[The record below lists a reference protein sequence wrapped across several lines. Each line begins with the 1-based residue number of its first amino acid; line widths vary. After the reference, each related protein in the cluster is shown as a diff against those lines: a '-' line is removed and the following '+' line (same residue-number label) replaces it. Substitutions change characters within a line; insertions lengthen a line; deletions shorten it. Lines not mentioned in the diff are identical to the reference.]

1 MNLVFYRKYRPQSFS
16 DFIGQEHIVTTLTNA
31 ISGEMI
37 SHAYLFAGP
46 RGTGKTT
53 LARLLAKAVNCE
65 NRKGFEPC
73 NKCFSCLEINSGR
86 AMDLI
91 EIDAASQTGVNE
103 IRNLKEGIRFV
114 PSRLK
119 YKVFIIDEC
128 HQLSKSAANAL
139 LKTLE
144 EPPARVIFILATT
157 EVHKMIP
164 TILSRCQRFDFRK
177 LKVSEIIKKLERD
190 AKKEELKI
198 GKSALELIATSARGS
213 IRDAES
219 LLGQVVAFSS
229 GKEIEAE
236 DIRDVLGLVDTAIVS
251 QLTDFVAKNQAKQ
264 AIQFLH
270 ETMERGLDPQEFIKA
285 MIDYLRQGLLLKM
298 TGGESKIVV
307 GLTEEEIKK
316 LASQIENLEIS
327 QISKIIER
335 FLEAGNKIKYSPIP
349 QLAIELAIIDSC
361 EIA

>member
-16 DFIGQEHIVTTLTNA
+16 DFIGQEHIIQTLTNA
-31 ISGEMI
+31 ISGGMI

-91 EIDAASQTGVNE
+91 EIDAASQTGVDE

-177 LKVSEIIKKLERD
+177 LKVSEIVKKLERD

-198 GKSALELIATSARGS
+198 GKSALELIATSSRGS

-236 DIRDVLGLVDTAIVS
+236 DIREVLGLVDTAIVS
-251 QLTDFVAKNQAKQ
+251 QLTDFIAKNQAKE

-270 ETMERGLDPQEFIKA
+270 ETLERGLDPQEFVKA

-361 EIA
+361 EIT